1 MSANF
6 IGAFRARRRLV
17 RFLALSGTLW
27 LLAWAAAQGAALPAA
42 CDALGAS
49 ALLTAV
55 NAARAQPRQCGATFM
70 AAAPPLGWSSVLEG
84 AAREHSSDMATRN
97 FFSHVG
103 SNGSEVGQRVHAA
116 GAGWSAAAENIA
128 GGPSSV
134 AEVMA
139 DWLSSPGHCA
149 NIMGPAFRLVG
160 VACVERP
167 GSRYGRYW
175 TMVLT
180 RP

>member
-1 MSANF
+1 
-6 IGAFRARRRLV
+6 
-17 RFLALSGTLW
+17 
-27 LLAWAAAQGAALPAA
+27 
-42 CDALGAS
+42 
-49 ALLTAV
+49 
-55 NAARAQPRQCGATFM
+55 M
-70 AAAPPLGWSSVLEG
+70 AAAPPLGWSTVLES
-84 AAREHSSDMATRN
+84 AAHAHSTDMAARN

-103 SNGSEVGQRVHAA
+103 SDGSEVGQRVHAA

-134 AEVMA
+134 DEVMA
-139 DWLSSPGHCA
+139 GWLASPGHCA
-149 NIMGPAFRLVG
+149 NIMGPAFRQVA
-160 VACVERP
+160 VACVVQP